1 MKILKSTILV
11 ILLGTIGV
19 NVSAQTSISGNI
31 TTNTTWTT
39 AGSPYVIVGSTTITN
54 GDTLTIEDGVEV
66 KFDNGTQLTVSGA
79 LVGNGVTFTGNTGTS
94 RGAWNR
100 IITNFEDSWIHLRNS
115 TLQFATD
122 AIYVGAGEVRLDT
135 VTISDSNRGVTIT
148 QNTNTTINGSTIT
161 NNEYPINI
169 ASEGYIA
176 YEGNNDFT
184 GNDNDVVYLS
194 HQSNIDV
201 NFTLEN
207 PGIPYLPNT
216 SKYVTT
222 GDTLTIMPG
231 VIIKFNQSNELY
243 THDGG
248 VIIAEGTQTEPIY
261 FTSNRNDNI
270 GGDTNNDGTASS
282 AGNQDWYGLRI
293 VGKTRSSS
301 FKHVRVSFAGY
312 QFINLNSQDV
322 RGGIT
327 LIENDSKIDSSTF
340 QNNLY
345 GISLRDSSDATITN
359 NTIGS
364 SGVVPVALTFDSEP
378 VFTNNSFSSAN
389 NEYDAIGLIGTT
401 ITGTNYLPKRNFTS
415 IPNVTYLLLS
425 ELFVDTGASL
435 EIETGVVIK
444 STGSGIRVKGTLI
457 SDGTVTDPI
466 IFTSVKDDNVGN
478 PNDTNKDGNNTVPG
492 NRDWRGI
499 ALGEDSDASVIDY
512 NEIRY
517 AYYNT
522 NFQYGSSGSIIYPR
536 GALNLYNADVS
547 ITNSDIG
554 NTYEF
559 AIDSRGTSAPA
570 ISNNSFTNT
579 GSVPVALDLS
589 SDPTFSGNTLANA
602 SLVAIGYHGGTFN
615 NDGIIRARTFAGY
628 DNITSVLLSDITIAS
643 GTKLTIEPGTVIK
656 SQSGPYGGLTLRV
669 EGVLDAA
676 GTPDSL
682 IYFTSIFD
690 DQVGNPLDTNN
701 DGGGSSPGAYNW
713 GAIRFMGTSDDAL
726 SEISNAELRYGRH
739 GVIFTDAAPTIDNVT
754 VLSCGLYGFG
764 IESGSTVSINNSTI
778 QNCGWEPI
786 AISSNALP
794 TFSGNT
800 FNGNG
805 SNAVGILEANTFHS
819 SSGVNQGDKFFDT
832 RETISSD
839 VTISPY
845 TVAGFTNIPFITR
858 NRWTVGANATV
869 SIDPLSV
876 FKGDDV
882 LYVDGALRVLG
893 TETEPVIFT
902 SYNDDSAGGDSN
914 NDGNNT
920 VPSPGQSAQ
929 IQFRASSLDSANLV
943 KNTEFRYPSNP
954 IRFINAGGTIDS
966 SLIQLTSGDAIDI
979 SGNADPIITNN
990 RFENIGAPSGFSRRH
1005 SVYMDM
1011 FSNPTF
1017 SGNIESNVSYRG
1029 LAIKGGTWGS
1039 DAAVPFRSFAGI
1051 DSITYHMTAAV
1062 TIPSGSKITIPDGMV
1077 FKRETQYGASRKSF
1091 NMFTVNGAL
1100 EVAGTDSNPV
1110 IFTSDTDDSYGQ
1122 PADIYGNGSVDEND
1136 DYKSGNWIIYN
1147 ATSNDTSNIINHA
1160 VFKYGNETIVANS
1173 ANPTINN
1180 SRFEKNQYGI
1190 SLTGVSAPFVE
1201 NNTFHDLDFTPLLI
1215 SLVSYPR
1222 AVSGNEMSGS
1232 TYKAIGVRTETLVQD
1247 ITLEKRNFAGKVG
1260 IPYFFTGTYTVG
1272 TGAVLTIAPGV
1283 VNKFNVSRQ
1292 LNVQKGL
1299 IAEGGSTPDSMI
1311 IFTSI
1316 YDDFYGG
1323 DTNADSN
1330 STKPQPGNWL
1340 GIKYEGTSLP
1350 GVSSLNHTI
1359 IKHARGG
1366 SSYAGVLADNSSPT
1380 ISNSI
1385 IAEND
1390 RGIMVYGSG
1399 NPSITNSDISG
1410 NTEYGIFNRDKT
1422 FTINATNNW
1431 WGNNSGP
1438 THTTN
1443 PSGTGDEVSDGVD
1456 FGAFTGSGASNPVL
1470 GDVSL
1475 NGKVQSF
1482 DAAKL
1487 LRVAALIDTLNATQ
1501 LKVADVSGNG
1511 TVSAM
1516 DASYV
1521 LQYVVGLIEA
1531 FPAELNSKERFD
1543 MNSIEGTEDMILT
1556 LGNPVSASETEFT
1569 VSINI
1574 DNVSKLYSSEISIA
1588 FDENN
1593 LELIGSNIS
1602 RTFDN
1607 AMVSENKGSRGRYS
1621 LAIASGEPVS
1631 ENGEIATLTFKLKDE
1646 NSSPSISID
1655 RFQAN
1660 EVDLITTSVGNEDLS
1675 LNIPDQFQ
1683 LYQNYPNPF
1692 NPSTTIGFD
1701 VPNGKTQVRLEIYN
1715 ILGQRVKTLV
1725 NDVYSAGR
1733 YKVTWDGTNN
1743 VGGRVSTGVYIYRMQ
1758 AGDIVQSKKLT
1769 FIK

>member
-1 MKILKSTILV
+1 MKLLKATIL
-11 ILLGTIGV
+11 IIFFGTVGANI
-19 NVSAQTSISGNI
+19 SAQTSISGNI

-54 GDTLTIEDGVEV
+54 GDTLSIEDGVEV

-79 LVGNGVTFTGNTGTS
+79 LVGNGVTFTANTGTS

-100 IITNFEDSWIHLRNS
+100 IITNFTTSWIHLRNS

-122 AIYVGAGEVRLDT
+122 AIYVGAGKVRLDT

-148 QNTNTTINGSTIT
+148 QSTNTTINGSSIT
-161 NNEYPINI
+161 NTEYPINI

-176 YEGNNDFT
+176 YEGTNDFT

-194 HQSNIDV
+194 HASNIDV

-207 PGIPYLPNT
+207 PGIPYLPSGT
-216 SKYVTT
+216 KYVTT
-222 GDTLTIMPG
+222 GDTLTIKKG
-231 VIIKFNQSNELY
+231 NILKFNQNHQLY
-243 THDGG
+243 TQNGG
-248 VIIAEGTQTEPIY
+248 VIIAEGTEAEPIY

-270 GGDTNNDGTASS
+270 GGDTNNDGTASVP
-282 AGNQDWYGLRI
+282 GNRDWNGI
-293 VGKTRSSS
+293 TINGKSTSSS
-301 FKHVRVSFAGY
+301 FKHVNVSFAGY
-312 QFINLNSQDV
+312 VPHSSSSAYQ
-322 RGGIT
+322 GGIT
-327 LIENDSKIDSSTF
+327 LVENNSQVDNSTF
-340 QNNLY
+340 NNNYY
-345 GISLRDSSDATITN
+345 GIVLRDSSDAAITN

-378 VFTNNSFSSAN
+378 VFTNNSFSSSN

-401 ITGTNYLPKRNFTS
+401 ITGSNYLPKRNFTS
-415 IPNVTYLLLS
+415 IPNVTYLLLR
-425 ELFVDTGASL
+425 ELYVDTGAIL
-435 EIETGVVIK
+435 EIEPGVVIK
-444 STGSGIRVKGTLI
+444 STGSGIRVKGTLT
-457 SDGTVTDPI
+457 SDGTSADHIV
-466 IFTSVKDDNVGN
+466 FTSVKDDNVGN

-522 NFQYGSSGSIIYPR
+522 NFQYGSSGSVIYPR
-536 GALNLYNADVS
+536 GALNLYNADIS

-559 AIDSRGTSAPA
+559 AIDSRGTSAPT

-579 GSVPVALDLS
+579 GSVPIALDLS
-589 SDPTFSGNTLANA
+589 SDPIFSGNTLANA
-602 SLVAIGYHGGTFN
+602 GLVAIGYHGGTFN
-615 NDGIIRARTFAGY
+615 NDGIIRSRTFAGY
-628 DNITSVLLSDITIAS
+628 DNITAVLLSDITIAS

-656 SQSGPYGGLTLRV
+656 SQSGSYGGLTLRV
-669 EGVLDAA
+669 EGALDAA

-701 DGGGSSPGAYNW
+701 DGGGSSPGANNW
-713 GAIRFMGTSDDAL
+713 GAIRFMGTTDDAN

-764 IESGSTVSINNSTI
+764 IESASTVSINNSTI

-794 TFSGNT
+794 TFSGNN

-805 SNAVGILEANTFHS
+805 SNAVGILEANSFHTTN
-819 SSGVNQGDKFFDT
+819 GVNQGNKFFDT

-858 NRWTVGANATV
+858 QRWIVGANATV
-869 SIDPLSV
+869 TIDPLSV

-882 LYVDGALRVLG
+882 LYVDGALRILG

-920 VPSPGQSAQ
+920 VPNRGQSAQ

-954 IRFINAGGTIDS
+954 IRFINSGGTIDS
-966 SLIQLTSGDAIDI
+966 SLVQLSSGDAIDI
-979 SGNADPIITNN
+979 SGNADPVITNN
-990 RFENIGAPSGFSRRH
+990 RFENIGSPSGFSRRH
-1005 SVYMDM
+1005 SILMDM

-1017 SGNIESNVSYRG
+1017 SGNVESNVSLRG

-1039 DAAVPFRSFAGI
+1039 DATLPFRSFAGI
-1051 DSITYHMTAAV
+1051 DSITYHMTAGI

-1077 FKRETQYGASRKSF
+1077 LKRFTRFDASRVNF

-1100 EVAGTDSNPV
+1100 KVAGTSLNPV

-1136 DYKSGNWIIYN
+1136 NLRFGNWIIYN
-1147 ATSNDTSNIINHA
+1147 ATSNDTSNILNHA
-1160 VFKYGNETIVANS
+1160 IFKFGTEAIVANS
-1173 ANPTINN
+1173 ANPTITN
-1180 SRFEKNQYGI
+1180 SRFENNRYGI
-1190 SLTGVSAPFVE
+1190 SLTGVSEPFVE
-1201 NNTFHDLDFTPLLI
+1201 NNTFHNLDFTPLLI
-1215 SLVSYPR
+1215 SLVSYPQT
-1222 AVSGNEMSGS
+1222 VSGNEMSGS

-1247 ITLEKRNFAGKVG
+1247 ITLEKRDFGGKVG

-1283 VNKFNVSRQ
+1283 VNKFNNSRQ

-1311 IFTSI
+1311 VFTSI

-1330 STKPQPGNWL
+1330 ATNPQPGNWL

-1350 GVSSLNHTI
+1350 GVSSLDHTI

-1380 ISNSI
+1380 ITNSI

-1399 NPSITNSDISG
+1399 NPSVTNSDISG

-1422 FTINATNNW
+1422 FTIDATNNW

-1443 PSGTGDEVSDGVD
+1443 PTGTGDEVSDGVD
-1456 FGAFTGSGASNPVL
+1456 FGAFTGSGASNPIL

-1482 DAAKL
+1482 DASKI
-1487 LRVAALIDTLNATQ
+1487 LRVAASLDTLNSKQ
-1501 LKVADVSGNG
+1501 QKVGDVSGNG

-1516 DASYV
+1516 DASFI

-1531 FPAELNSKERFD
+1531 FPAELNSKSRSD
-1543 MNSIEGTEDMILT
+1543 MNSVEGTEDMILS
-1556 LGNPVSASETEFT
+1556 LGESIPLSESEFRIPVY
-1569 VSINI
+1569 I
-1574 DNVSKLYSSEISIA
+1574 DNVSSLFSSEIEID
-1588 FDENN
+1588 FDNN
-1593 LELIGSNIS
+1593 SLELIDSDLSSIVKDAS
-1602 RTFDN
+1602 
-1607 AMVSENKGSRGRYS
+1607 VSENQNANGRYS
-1621 LAIASGEPVS
+1621 LAIASTKAISESGEVVS
-1631 ENGEIATLTFKLKDE
+1631 LTFRLKDE
-1646 NSSPSISID
+1646 NSSPSLSIL

-1660 EVDLITTSVGNEDLS
+1660 EVDLTATAVSNEDVA
-1675 LNIPDQFQ
+1675 LNVPEEFK

-1725 NDVYSAGR
+1725 NDVYTAGR
-1733 YKVTWDGTNN
+1733 YKVSWDGTNN
-1743 VGGRVSTGVYIYRMQ
+1743 VGGRVSTGVYIYRIQ

>member
-1 MKILKSTILV
+1 MKLLKATIL
-11 ILLGTIGV
+11 IIFLGTVGANI
-19 NVSAQTSISGNI
+19 SAQTSISGNI

-39 AGSPYVIVGSTTITN
+39 AGSPYVIVGSTTITS
-54 GDTLTIEDGVEV
+54 GDTLSIEDGVEV

-79 LVGNGVTFTGNTGTS
+79 LVGNGVTFTANSGTS

-100 IITNFEDSWIHLRNS
+100 IFTNFTTSWIHLRNS

-122 AIYVGAGEVRLDT
+122 AIYVGAGKVRLDT
-135 VTISDSNRGVTIT
+135 VTISDSNRGITIT
-148 QNTNTTINGSTIT
+148 QSTNTTINGSAIT
-161 NNEYPINI
+161 NTEYPVNI

-176 YEGNNDFT
+176 YEGTNDFT

-194 HQSNIDV
+194 HASNIDV

-207 PGIPYLPNT
+207 PGIPYLPSGT
-216 SKYVTT
+216 KYVTP
-222 GDTLTIMPG
+222 GDTLTIKKG
-231 VIIKFNQSNELY
+231 NILKFNQNQQLY
-243 THDGG
+243 TQNGG
-248 VIIAEGTQTEPIY
+248 VIIAEGTEAEPIY

-270 GGDTNNDGTASS
+270 GGDTNNDGTASVP
-282 AGNQDWYGLRI
+282 GNRDWYGI
-293 VGKTRSSS
+293 TINGKSSKSS
-301 FKHVRVSFAGY
+301 FKHVNVSFAGY
-312 QFINLNSQDV
+312 LPHSSRSDFQ
-322 RGGIT
+322 GGIT
-327 LIENDSKIDSSTF
+327 LVDNNSPVDSSTF
-340 QNNLY
+340 NNNYY
-345 GISLRDSSDATITN
+345 GIVLRDSSDAAITN

-378 VFTNNSFSSAN
+378 TFTNNSFSSAN

-401 ITGTNYLPKRNFTS
+401 ITGSNYLPKRNFTS
-415 IPNVTYLLLS
+415 IPNVTYLLLR
-425 ELFVDTGASL
+425 ELYVDTGATL
-435 EIETGVVIK
+435 EIEPGVVIK
-444 STGSGIRVKGTLI
+444 STGSGIRVKGTLT
-457 SDGTVTDPI
+457 SDGTSADHI

-517 AYYNT
+517 ASYNT
-522 NFQYGSSGSIIYPR
+522 NFQYGPSGSVIYPR
-536 GALNLYNADVS
+536 GALNLYNADIS

-559 AIDSRGTSAPA
+559 AIDSRGTSAPTVT
-570 ISNNSFTNT
+570 NNSFTNT

-602 SLVAIGYHGGTFN
+602 GLVAIGYHGGTFN

-628 DNITSVLLSDITIAS
+628 ENITSVLLDHITIAS
-643 GTKLTIEPGTVIK
+643 GTKLSIEPGTVIK
-656 SQSGPYGGLTLRV
+656 AQNVHRGLTLRV
-669 EGVLDAA
+669 EGALEAA
-676 GTPDSL
+676 GTADSV

-701 DGGGSSPGAYNW
+701 DGGGSSPGPDNW
-713 GAIRFMGTSDDAL
+713 GTIRFMGTSDDANSEL
-726 SEISNAELRYGRH
+726 SHSELRYGKH
-739 GVIFTDAAPTIDNVT
+739 GVIFTDAAPVIDNLT
-754 VLSCGLYGFG
+754 ILSCQYYGFG
-764 IESGSTVSINNSTI
+764 IESGSTVSIQNSLI
-778 QNCGWEPI
+778 QNCGFEPVS
-786 AISSNALP
+786 ISSNSNP
-794 TFSGNT
+794 SFSGIT

-805 SNAVGILEANTFHS
+805 SNGINLLESNDLHTS
-819 SSGVNQGDKFFDT
+819 RGVNSSNRYFDT
-832 RETISSD
+832 RNTITSN

-845 TVAGFTNIPFITR
+845 SFAGYTNIPYIFR
-858 NRWTVGANATV
+858 SNWFVGTNATV
-869 SIDPLSV
+869 SVDPSVV
-876 FKGDDV
+876 FKGNNV
-882 LYVDGALRVLG
+882 VYVDGAFRVLG
-893 TETEPVIFT
+893 TKTEPVIFT

-943 KNTEFRYPSNP
+943 KNTEFRYPANP
-954 IRFINAGGTIDS
+954 IRFINAGGIIDS
-966 SLIQLTSGDAIDI
+966 SLVQLSSGDAIDI
-979 SGNADPIITNN
+979 SGNADPVITNN
-990 RFENIGAPSGFSRRH
+990 RFENIGSPSGFSRRH
-1005 SVYMDM
+1005 SILMDM

-1017 SGNIESNVSYRG
+1017 SGNVESNVSYKG
-1029 LAIKGGTWGS
+1029 LGIKGGTWGS
-1039 DAAVPFRSFAGI
+1039 DATIPFRSFAGI
-1051 DSITYHMTAAV
+1051 DSITYHMTAGI

-1077 FKRETQYGASRKSF
+1077 FKRETQYGYWRRKSF

-1100 EVAGTDSNPV
+1100 EVAGSSLNPV
-1110 IFTSDTDDSYGQ
+1110 VFTNDTDDNFGQ
-1122 PADIYGNGSVDEND
+1122 PADLYGNGSVDEDD

-1147 ATSNDTSNIINHA
+1147 ATSNDTSNIINNA
-1160 VFKYGNETIVANS
+1160 IFKFGTEALVANS

-1180 SRFEKNQYGI
+1180 SKFEHNQYGI

-1201 NNTFHDLDFTPLLI
+1201 NNIFHDLEFTPLLT
-1215 SLVSYPR
+1215 SLVSYPQT
-1222 AVSGNEMSGS
+1222 VSGNEMSGS

-1247 ITLEKRNFAGKVG
+1247 ITLEKRDFGGKVG

-1272 TGAVLTIAPGV
+1272 TGAVLTIEPGV
-1283 VNKFNVSRQ
+1283 VNKFNNSRQ

-1311 IFTSI
+1311 VFTSI
-1316 YDDFYGG
+1316 FDDFYGG

-1330 STKPQPGNWL
+1330 ATKPQPGNWL
-1340 GIKYEGTSLP
+1340 GIKYQGTSLP
-1350 GVSSLNHTI
+1350 EVSSLDHTI
-1359 IKHARGG
+1359 VKYARGG

-1380 ISNSI
+1380 ITNSI

-1399 NPSITNSDISG
+1399 NPSVTNSDISG
-1410 NTEYGIFNRDKT
+1410 NTEFGIFNRDKT
-1422 FTINATNNW
+1422 FTIDATNNW

-1438 THTTN
+1438 THSTN
-1443 PSGTGDEVSDGVD
+1443 PTGTGDEVSDGVD
-1456 FGAFTGSGASNPVL
+1456 FGAFTGSGASNPIL

-1482 DAAKL
+1482 DASKI
-1487 LRVAALIDTLNATQ
+1487 LRVAASLDTLNSKQ
-1501 LKVADVSGNG
+1501 QKVGDVSGNG

-1516 DASYV
+1516 DASYI

-1531 FPAELNSKERFD
+1531 FPAELNSKSRSD
-1543 MNSIEGTEDMILT
+1543 MNSVEGTEDMILS
-1556 LGNPVSASETEFT
+1556 LGASVPINETEFR
-1569 VSINI
+1569 VPVYI
-1574 DNVSKLYSSEISIA
+1574 DNVSSLFSSEIEID
-1588 FDENN
+1588 FDHSN
-1593 LELIGSNIS
+1593 LELIKSELSDIVNDAS
-1602 RTFDN
+1602 
-1607 AMVSENKGSRGRYS
+1607 VSENHNANGRYS
-1621 LAIASGEPVS
+1621 LAIASTKAISESGEVVS
-1631 ENGEIATLTFKLKDE
+1631 LTFRLKDE
-1646 NSSPSISID
+1646 NSSPSLSIL

-1660 EVDLITTSVGNEDLS
+1660 EVDLTATAVSNEDVA
-1675 LNIPDQFQ
+1675 LNVPDEFN

-1701 VPNGKTQVRLEIYN
+1701 VPNGKTQIRLEIYN

-1743 VGGRVSTGVYIYRMQ
+1743 IGGRVSTGVYIYRIQ

>member
-1 MKILKSTILV
+1 MKLLKATIL
-11 ILLGTIGV
+11 IIFFGTVGANI
-19 NVSAQTSISGNI
+19 SAQTSISGNI

-54 GDTLTIEDGVEV
+54 GDTLSIEDGVEV

-79 LVGNGVTFTGNTGTS
+79 LVGNGVTFTANTGTS

-100 IITNFEDSWIHLRNS
+100 IITNFTTSWIHLRNS

-122 AIYVGAGEVRLDT
+122 AIYVGAGKVRLDT

-148 QNTNTTINGSTIT
+148 QSTNTTINGSSIT
-161 NNEYPINI
+161 NTEYPINI

-176 YEGNNDFT
+176 YEGTNDFT

-194 HQSNIDV
+194 HASNIDV

-207 PGIPYLPNT
+207 PGIPYLPSGT
-216 SKYVTT
+216 KYVTT
-222 GDTLTIMPG
+222 GDTLTIKKG
-231 VIIKFNQSNELY
+231 NILKFNQNHQLY
-243 THDGG
+243 TQNGG
-248 VIIAEGTQTEPIY
+248 VIIAEGTEAEPIY

-270 GGDTNNDGTASS
+270 GGDTNNDGTASVP
-282 AGNQDWYGLRI
+282 GNRDWNGI
-293 VGKTRSSS
+293 TINGKSTSSS
-301 FKHVRVSFAGY
+301 FKHVNVSFAGY
-312 QFINLNSQDV
+312 VPHSSSSAYQ
-322 RGGIT
+322 GGIT
-327 LIENDSKIDSSTF
+327 LVENNSQVDNSTF
-340 QNNLY
+340 NNNYY
-345 GISLRDSSDATITN
+345 GIVLRDSSDAAITN

-378 VFTNNSFSSAN
+378 VFTNNSFSSSN

-401 ITGTNYLPKRNFTS
+401 ITGSNYLPKRNFTS
-415 IPNVTYLLLS
+415 IPNVTYLLLR
-425 ELFVDTGASL
+425 ELYVDTGAIL
-435 EIETGVVIK
+435 EIEPGVVIK
-444 STGSGIRVKGTLI
+444 STGSGIRVKGTLT
-457 SDGTVTDPI
+457 SDGTSADHIV
-466 IFTSVKDDNVGN
+466 FTSVKDDNVGN

-499 ALGEDSDASVIDY
+499 ALGEDSDASVINY

-522 NFQYGSSGSIIYPR
+522 NFQYGSSGSVIYPR
-536 GALNLYNADVS
+536 GALNLYNADIS

-559 AIDSRGTSAPA
+559 AIDSRGTSAPT

-579 GSVPVALDLS
+579 GSVPIALDLS
-589 SDPTFSGNTLANA
+589 SDPIFSGNTLANA
-602 SLVAIGYHGGTFN
+602 GLVAIGYHGGTFN
-615 NDGIIRARTFAGY
+615 NDGIIRSRTFAGY
-628 DNITSVLLSDITIAS
+628 DNITAVLLSDITIAS

-656 SQSGPYGGLTLRV
+656 SQSGSYGGLTLRV
-669 EGVLDAA
+669 EGALDAA

-701 DGGGSSPGAYNW
+701 DGGGSSPGANNW
-713 GAIRFMGTSDDAL
+713 GAIRFMGTTDDAN

-764 IESGSTVSINNSTI
+764 IESASTVSINNSTI

-794 TFSGNT
+794 TFSGNN

-805 SNAVGILEANTFHS
+805 SNAVGILEANSFHTTN
-819 SSGVNQGDKFFDT
+819 GVNQGNKFFDT

-858 NRWTVGANATV
+858 QRWIVGANATV
-869 SIDPLSV
+869 TIDPLSV

-882 LYVDGALRVLG
+882 LYVDGALRILG

-920 VPSPGQSAQ
+920 VPNRGQSAQ

-954 IRFINAGGTIDS
+954 IRFINSGGTIDS
-966 SLIQLTSGDAIDI
+966 SLVQLSSGDAIDI
-979 SGNADPIITNN
+979 SGNADPVITNN
-990 RFENIGAPSGFSRRH
+990 RFENIGSPSGFSRRH
-1005 SVYMDM
+1005 SILMDM

-1017 SGNIESNVSYRG
+1017 SGNVESNVSLRG

-1039 DAAVPFRSFAGI
+1039 DATLPFRSFAGI
-1051 DSITYHMTAAV
+1051 DSITYHMTAGI

-1077 FKRETQYGASRKSF
+1077 LKRFTRFGASRVNF

-1100 EVAGTDSNPV
+1100 KVAGTSLNPV

-1136 DYKSGNWIIYN
+1136 NLRFGNWIIYN
-1147 ATSNDTSNIINHA
+1147 ATSNDTSNILNHA
-1160 VFKYGNETIVANS
+1160 IFKFGTEAIVANS
-1173 ANPTINN
+1173 ANPTITN
-1180 SRFEKNQYGI
+1180 SRFENNRYGI
-1190 SLTGVSAPFVE
+1190 SLTGVSEPFVE
-1201 NNTFHDLDFTPLLI
+1201 NNTFHNLDFTPLLI
-1215 SLVSYPR
+1215 SLVSYPQT
-1222 AVSGNEMSGS
+1222 VSGNEMSGS

-1247 ITLEKRNFAGKVG
+1247 ITLEKRDFGGKVG

-1283 VNKFNVSRQ
+1283 VNKFNNSRQ

-1311 IFTSI
+1311 VFTSI

-1330 STKPQPGNWL
+1330 ATNPQPGNWL

-1350 GVSSLNHTI
+1350 GVSSLDHTI

-1380 ISNSI
+1380 ITNSI

-1399 NPSITNSDISG
+1399 NPSVTNSDISG

-1422 FTINATNNW
+1422 FTIDATNNW

-1443 PSGTGDEVSDGVD
+1443 PTGTGDEVSDGVD
-1456 FGAFTGSGASNPVL
+1456 FGAFTGSGASNPIL

-1482 DAAKL
+1482 DASKI
-1487 LRVAALIDTLNATQ
+1487 LRVAASLDTLNSKQ
-1501 LKVADVSGNG
+1501 QKVGDVSGNG

-1516 DASYV
+1516 DASFI

-1531 FPAELNSKERFD
+1531 FPAELNSKSRSD
-1543 MNSIEGTEDMILT
+1543 MNSVEGTEDMILS
-1556 LGNPVSASETEFT
+1556 LGESIPLSESEFRIPVY
-1569 VSINI
+1569 I
-1574 DNVSKLYSSEISIA
+1574 DNVSSLFSSEIEID
-1588 FDENN
+1588 FDNN
-1593 LELIGSNIS
+1593 SLELIDSDLTSIVKDAS
-1602 RTFDN
+1602 
-1607 AMVSENKGSRGRYS
+1607 VSENQNANGRYS
-1621 LAIASGEPVS
+1621 LAIASTKAISESGEVVS
-1631 ENGEIATLTFKLKDE
+1631 LTFRLKDE
-1646 NSSPSISID
+1646 NSSPSLSIL

-1660 EVDLITTSVGNEDLS
+1660 EVDLTATAVSNEDVA
-1675 LNIPDQFQ
+1675 LNVPEEFK

-1725 NDVYSAGR
+1725 NDVYTAGR
-1733 YKVTWDGTNN
+1733 YKVSWDGTNN
-1743 VGGRVSTGVYIYRMQ
+1743 VGGRVSTGVYIYRIQ

>member
-1 MKILKSTILV
+1 MKLLKATIL
-11 ILLGTIGV
+11 IIFLGTVGANI
-19 NVSAQTSISGNI
+19 NAQTSISGNI

-39 AGSPYVIVGSTTITN
+39 AGSPYVIVGSTTITS
-54 GDTLTIEDGVEV
+54 GDTLSIEDGVEV

-79 LVGNGVTFTGNTGTS
+79 LVGNGVTFTANTGTS

-100 IITNFEDSWIHLRNS
+100 IITNFATSWIHLRNS

-161 NNEYPINI
+161 NTEYPINI

-176 YEGNNDFT
+176 YEGTNDFT

-194 HQSNIDV
+194 HASNIDV

-207 PGIPYLPNT
+207 PGIPYLPSGT
-216 SKYVTT
+216 KYVTP
-222 GDTLTIMPG
+222 GDTLTIKKG
-231 VIIKFNQSNELY
+231 NILKFNQNHQLY
-243 THDGG
+243 TQNGG
-248 VIIAEGTQTEPIY
+248 VIIAEGSEAEPIY

-270 GGDTNNDGTASS
+270 GGDTNNDGTASVP
-282 AGNQDWYGLRI
+282 GNRDWYGVTI
-293 VGKTRSSS
+293 NGKSTSSS
-301 FKHVRVSFAGY
+301 FKHVNVSFAGY
-312 QFINLNSQDV
+312 VPHSSSSGFQ
-322 RGGIT
+322 GGIT
-327 LIENDSKIDSSTF
+327 LVDNNSPVDSSTF
-340 QNNLY
+340 NNNYY
-345 GISLRDSSDATITN
+345 GIVLRDSSDATITN

-378 VFTNNSFSSAN
+378 TFTNNSFSSAN

-401 ITGTNYLPKRNFTS
+401 ITGSNYLPKRNFTS
-415 IPNVTYLLLS
+415 IPNVTYLLLR
-425 ELFVDTGASL
+425 ELYVDTGATL
-435 EIETGVVIK
+435 EIEPGVVIK
-444 STGSGIRVKGTLI
+444 STGSGIRVKGTLT
-457 SDGTVTDPI
+457 SDGTSADHIV
-466 IFTSVKDDNVGN
+466 FTSVKDDNVGN

-492 NRDWRGI
+492 NSDWRGI

-522 NFQYGSSGSIIYPR
+522 SFQYGSSGSTISPR

-547 ITNSDIG
+547 VTNSVIG
-554 NTYEF
+554 NTRDF
-559 AIDSRGTSAPA
+559 AIDSRGTSAPT
-570 ISNNSFTNT
+570 ITNNSFTNT

-602 SLVAIGYHGGTFN
+602 GLVAIGYHGGTFN

-656 SQSGPYGGLTLRV
+656 SQSGPFGGLTLRV
-669 EGVLDAA
+669 EGALDAT
-676 GTPDSL
+676 GTRDSL

-701 DGGGSSPGAYNW
+701 DGGGSSPGANNW
-713 GAIRFMGTSDDAL
+713 GAIRFMGTSDDAN
-726 SEISNAELRYGRH
+726 SEISNAELRYGKH

-764 IESGSTVSINNSTI
+764 IESGSNVSINNSTI

-805 SNAVGILEANTFHS
+805 SNAVGILEANSFHS
-819 SSGVNQGDKFFDT
+819 SSGVNTGNKFFDT

-845 TVAGFTNIPFITR
+845 TVAGFANIPFITR

-869 SIDPLSV
+869 TIDPLSV

-920 VPSPGQSAQ
+920 VPDRGQSAQ

-943 KNTEFRYPSNP
+943 KNTEFRYPNNP

-966 SLIQLTSGDAIDI
+966 SLIQLSSGDAIDI
-979 SGNADPIITNN
+979 SGNADPVITNN
-990 RFENIGAPSGFSRRH
+990 RFENIGRPSSFFRKH

-1017 SGNIESNVSYRG
+1017 SGNVESNVSFKG

-1039 DAAVPFRSFAGI
+1039 DATLPFRSFAGT
-1051 DSITYHMTAAV
+1051 DSITYHMTSGI

-1077 FKRETQYGASRKSF
+1077 LKRETQYGASRKSF

-1100 EVAGTDSNPV
+1100 EVAGTNSNPV

-1136 DYKSGNWIIYN
+1136 DYKSGHWIIYN
-1147 ATSNDTSNIINHA
+1147 ATSNDTSNIINNA
-1160 VFKYGNETIVANS
+1160 IFKFGTEAIVANS
-1173 ANPTINN
+1173 ANPTIKN
-1180 SRFEKNQYGI
+1180 STFEQNRYGI
-1190 SLTGVSAPFVE
+1190 SLTGVSEPFVE
-1201 NNTFHDLDFTPLLI
+1201 NNSFHNLDFTPLLI
-1215 SLVSYPR
+1215 SLVSYPQT
-1222 AVSGNEMSGS
+1222 VSGNEMSGS

-1247 ITLEKRNFAGKVG
+1247 ITLEKRTFGGKVG

-1283 VNKFNVSRQ
+1283 INKFRNGQ
-1292 LNVQKGL
+1292 LRVQKGL

-1311 IFTSI
+1311 VFTSI
-1316 YDDFYGG
+1316 FDDFYGG

-1330 STKPQPGNWL
+1330 ATQPNINNWS
-1340 GIKYEGTSLP
+1340 GIDYEGTSLP
-1350 GVSSLNHTI
+1350 AESRINYGI
-1359 IKHARGG
+1359 IKYARGG
-1366 SSYAGVLADNSSPT
+1366 GSLAGILADNSSPT

-1385 IAEND
+1385 IANNA
-1390 RGIMVYGSG
+1390 RGIQVFGSG
-1399 NPSITNSDISG
+1399 NPTITNSDITG
-1410 NTEYGIFNRDKT
+1410 NTEYGVFNRDKT
-1422 FTINATNNW
+1422 FTIDATNNW

-1443 PSGTGDEVSDGVD
+1443 PTGTGDEVSDGVD
-1456 FGAFTGSGASNPVL
+1456 FGAFTGSGASNPIL

-1482 DAAKL
+1482 DASKI
-1487 LRVAALIDTLNATQ
+1487 LRVAASLDTLNSKQ
-1501 LKVADVSGNG
+1501 QKVGDVSGNG

-1516 DASYV
+1516 DASFI

-1531 FPAELNSKERFD
+1531 FPAELNSKQRYD
-1543 MNSIEGTEDMILT
+1543 INTIEGTEDMILS
-1556 LGNPVSASETEFT
+1556 LGEPVPLNETEFS
-1569 VSINI
+1569 VPVYI
-1574 DNVSKLYSSEISIA
+1574 DNVHSLFSSEIEID
-1588 FDENN
+1588 FDNNN
-1593 LELIGSNIS
+1593 LELIKSDLSLIVKDAS
-1602 RTFDN
+1602 
-1607 AMVSENKGSRGRYS
+1607 VSENHNANGRYS
-1621 LAIASGEPVS
+1621 LAIASTKAISESGEVVS
-1631 ENGEIATLTFKLKDE
+1631 LTFRLKDE
-1646 NSSPSISID
+1646 NSSPSLSVL

-1660 EVDLITTSVGNEDLS
+1660 EVDLTATTVGNEDVV
-1675 LNIPDQFQ
+1675 LNVPDEFN

-1701 VPNGKTQVRLEIYN
+1701 VPNGKTQIRLEIYN

-1743 VGGRVSTGVYIYRMQ
+1743 IGGRVSTGVYIYRIQ